1 MKKFTYKQIRRNLRL
16 LLVLFIMFFP
26 MYTRDEGWHLW
37 VVFLLV
43 GESDVALVEFLA
55 RGVGALVVWLG
66 VGYGLKGYVF
76 SKAFRTEEDEP
87 MDRDL
92 EWPEHLQSKPKKQK
106 TGETLTRQRI
116 EELLIP
122 LTAIGFSCEYAHSYG
137 EDTFTCTK
145 EDTELQIC
153 TDYQTLYCMI
163 KTKKQ
168 PLAELS
174 RSKLLTPQQKNAYRK
189 AKTEEKLSLLAEYF
203 G

>member
-1 MKKFTYKQIRRNLRL
+1 MKKRTYKQWRKIIR
-16 LLVLFIMFFP
+16 LVAVVAVMIFP
-26 MYTRDEGWHLW
+26 MYLGGQWRLW
-37 VVFLLV
+37 IFELILGDSDMAFAECIARVFL
-43 GESDVALVEFLA
+43 ACIIYF
-55 RGVGALVVWLG
+55 GA
-66 VGYGLKGYVF
+66 GYSFRSCIAQKV
-76 SKAFRTEEDEP
+76 FRTEEDEP

-168 PLAELS
+168 PLTELS

>member
-1 MKKFTYKQIRRNLRL
+1 MKKRTYKQWRKIIRLAA
-16 LLVLFIMFFP
+16 VVAVMIFP
-26 MYTRDEGWHLW
+26 MYLGGQWRLW
-37 VVFLLV
+37 IFELILGDSDMAFAEFIARVFLACIIYF
-43 GESDVALVEFLA
+43 GAGYSFRA
-55 RGVGALVVWLG
+55 RIAQKV
-66 VGYGLKGYVF
+66 
-76 SKAFRTEEDEP
+76 FRTEEDEP

>member
-1 MKKFTYKQIRRNLRL
+1 MKKRTYKQWRKIIRLAA
-16 LLVLFIMFFP
+16 VVAVMIFP
-26 MYTRDEGWHLW
+26 MYLGGQWRLW
-37 VVFLLV
+37 IFELILGDSDMAFAECIARVFL
-43 GESDVALVEFLA
+43 ACIIYF
-55 RGVGALVVWLG
+55 GA
-66 VGYGLKGYVF
+66 GYSFRSCIAQKV
-76 SKAFRTEEDEP
+76 FRTEEDEP

>member
-1 MKKFTYKQIRRNLRL
+1 MKKRTYKQWRKIIRLAA
-16 LLVLFIMFFP
+16 VVAVMIFP
-26 MYTRDEGWHLW
+26 MYLGGQWRLW
-37 VVFLLV
+37 IFELILGDSDMAFAECIARVFLACIIYF
-43 GESDVALVEFLA
+43 GE
-55 RGVGALVVWLG
+55 
-66 VGYGLKGYVF
+66 GYSFRSCIAQKV
-76 SKAFRTEEDEP
+76 FRTEEDEP

-137 EDTFTCTK
+137 EDTFTCSK

>member
-1 MKKFTYKQIRRNLRL
+1 MKKRTYKQWRKIIRLAA
-16 LLVLFIMFFP
+16 VVAVMIFP
-26 MYTRDEGWHLW
+26 MYLGGQWRLW
-37 VVFLLV
+37 IFELILGDSDMAFAECIARVFL
-43 GESDVALVEFLA
+43 ACIIYF
-55 RGVGALVVWLG
+55 GA
-66 VGYGLKGYVF
+66 GYSFRSHIAQKV
-76 SKAFRTEEDEP
+76 FRTEEDEP

-137 EDTFTCTK
+137 EATFTCKK

>member
-1 MKKFTYKQIRRNLRL
+1 MKKRTYKQWRKIIRLAA
-16 LLVLFIMFFP
+16 VVAVMIFP
-26 MYTRDEGWHLW
+26 MYLGGQWRLW
-37 VVFLLV
+37 IFELILGDSDMAFAECIARVFL
-43 GESDVALVEFLA
+43 ACIIYF
-55 RGVGALVVWLG
+55 G

>member
-1 MKKFTYKQIRRNLRL
+1 MKKRTYKQWRKIIRLAA
-16 LLVLFIMFFP
+16 VVAVMIFP
-26 MYTRDEGWHLW
+26 MYLDGQWRLW
-37 VVFLLV
+37 IFELILGDSDMAFAECIARVV
-43 GESDVALVEFLA
+43 LA
-55 RGVGALVVWLG
+55 CIIYFG

-76 SKAFRTEEDEP
+76 SKVFRTEEDEP

-106 TGETLTRQRI
+106 TGEPLTRQRI

-189 AKTEEKLSLLAEYF
+189 AKAEEKLSLLAEYF